1 MMWLRGFVL
10 LLALA
15 TAAFGTTV
23 WADLLGANGL
33 TWLDRTQITL
43 FAITFGWLSLFF
55 WSSLL
60 GWLLGV
66 LQIKPIGLLTPRGEP
81 LPEGK
86 PVAIVVPVYNEDP
99 PAVMGRVAAMYE
111 GLRAIG
117 QLETFH
123 FFILSDTNE
132 PDIWVAE
139 EACWQALC
147 DKVDGKGRIFYRRRP
162 KNTARKAGNIAEFC
176 ENYGAHYEHMLVLD
190 ADSLITAPLML
201 WLAHTARLNP
211 KAGIIQALPSIIG
224 SESFYARAQQF
235 AARLYGPLLARGISA
250 WHQGDSNYW
259 GHNAIIRVDA
269 FTQCCGLPTLNGK
282 PPLGGHIMSHDFVEA
297 ALVRRGGWNV
307 WLVSDVDGCFEQMP
321 QSLIENGKRERRWVQ
336 GNLQH
341 SKILLAAG
349 LHPMS
354 RLHLTMGILAY
365 LAPIFGLLFLLVG
378 LASSIRSNLIPPDYF
393 PDTPTLFPTWPIFDG
408 DRALQL
414 LALVV
419 VMLTLPK
426 LLAAL
431 TVPQP
436 ARWGGRLRVLRDVLT
451 EHIFTILIA
460 PVMMLIQTSFVID
473 VLRGRDSGWG
483 AQNRGDA
490 RTSWG
495 EAWRR
500 HRWHSFWGVVLTGVS
515 WFYAPALFWWLLPI
529 ITGLLLSM
537 PVSYYSSRTYL
548 RGLFTIPE
556 ERSVPAEF
564 AAAGHYE
571 QIFRSTEPAPD
582 VNLGCLAAVL
592 DDPRLNALHLSLLSE
607 DALKLIDPDEL
618 AKARRKLALRQ
629 SGASVPRL
637 TNTERLALLSD
648 AESLR
653 LAPLGIRPAL
663 P

>member
-1 MMWLRGFVL
+1 MTMRVLIL
-10 LLALA
+10 LLALG

-33 TWLDRTQITL
+33 TGLDRLQIAL

-55 WSSLL
+55 WSALL
-60 GWLLGV
+60 GWALGV
-66 LQIKPIGLLTPRGEP
+66 LRIKPIALLTPREATA
-81 LPEGK
+81 LHGK
-86 PVAIVVPVYNEDP
+86 PVAIVVPVYNEDAA
-99 PAVMGRVAAMYE
+99 AVAGRIAAMFE
-111 GLRAIG
+111 GLRVTG
-117 QLETFH
+117 QLDHFH
-123 FFILSDTNE
+123 FFILSDTTE
-132 PDIWVAE
+132 PDIWVQEVAT
-139 EACWQALC
+139 WQNLC
-147 DKVDGKGRIFYRRRP
+147 EKVGGQGRIFYRRRP
-162 KNTARKAGNIAEFC
+162 KNTARKAGNLAEFC
-176 ENYGAHYEHMLVLD
+176 ENYGARYEHMIVLD
-190 ADSLITAPLML
+190 ADSLITAPLL
-201 WLAHTARLNP
+201 VWLAQTAQLNP
-211 KAGIIQALPSIIG
+211 TAGIIQALPSIIG

-269 FTQCCGLPTLNGK
+269 FTQCCGLPTLSGK

-297 ALVRRGGWNV
+297 ALIRRGGWKV

-354 RLHLTMGILAY
+354 RLHLAMGILAY

-378 LASSIRSNLIPPDYF
+378 LASSIHTNLIPPDYF

-431 TVPQP
+431 TVPQV
-436 ARWGGRLRVLRDVLT
+436 ALWGGRWRVARAVLV
-451 EHIFTILIA
+451 EHLFTILIA
-460 PVMMLIQTSFVID
+460 PVMMLIQTSFVLD
-473 VLRGRDSGWG
+473 VLLGRDSGWG

-490 RTSWG
+490 CTSWR
-495 EAWRR
+495 EAWLR
-500 HRWHSFWGVVLTGVS
+500 HRWHTLWGMVLTATS
-515 WFYAPALFWWLLPI
+515 WFFAPALFWWLVPI
-529 ITGLLLSM
+529 IAGLLLSM
-537 PVSYYSSRTYL
+537 PLSYYSSRSL
-548 RGLFTIPE
+548 AAGLFAIPE
-556 ERSVPAEF
+556 ERAVPPEVL
-564 AAAGHYE
+564 AAPQFE
-571 QIFRSTEPAPD
+571 QFFRARLP
-582 VNLGCLAAVL
+582 LGDAALGQLAAVL
-592 DDPRLNALHLSLLSE
+592 DEPRLNALHLSLLAG
-607 DALKLIDPDEL
+607 DALTHIDPDEL

-629 SGASVPRL
+629 AGQSFSGLSNA
-637 TNTERLALLSD
+637 ERMALLSD

-653 LAPLGIRPAL
+653 LVPLGVRPTL